1 MAPNLPP
8 FEAADPAFE
17 TRVRASFA
25 RQGLMRTLGAELA
38 VLRPGFC
45 EIRLP
50 YRDALSQQHGYFHA
64 GATTAIADS
73 AGGYAAF
80 SLMGP
85 GDSVLAVEFKINL
98 LEPARGEMLVA
109 RGQVVRSGRTLS
121 VCRVDV
127 CAVRGGA
134 ESPCAAMQQTV
145 IRLADRSDAPPEPG
159 GSGSARL

>member
-1 MAPNLPP
+1 MPSGPSFTP
-8 FEAADPAFE
+8 SDPDFEA
-17 TRVRASFA
+17 RVRASFA

-38 VLRPGFC
+38 VVRPGFC

-64 GATTAIADS
+64 GATAAVADS

-80 SLMGP
+80 TLMGP

-98 LEPARGEMLVA
+98 LEPAHGDALFA
-109 RGQVVRSGRTLS
+109 RGQVLRSGRTLS

-127 CAVRGGA
+127 FVARDG
-134 ESPCAAMQQTV
+134 EEKPCAAMQQTV
-145 IRLADRSDAPPEPG
+145 IRLAGRPDAPDTG
-159 GSGSARL
+159 

>member
-1 MAPNLPP
+1 MPSSASFTPSDPD
-8 FEAADPAFE
+8 FEA
-17 TRVRASFA
+17 RVRASFA

-38 VLRPGFC
+38 AVRPGFC

-64 GATTAIADS
+64 GATAAVADS

-80 SLMGP
+80 TLMGP

-98 LEPARGEMLVA
+98 LEPARGDALFA
-109 RGQVVRSGRTLS
+109 RGQVLRSGRTLS

-127 CAVRGGA
+127 FVTRDG
-134 ESPCAAMQQTV
+134 EEMPCAAMQQTV
-145 IRLADRSDAPPEPG
+145 IRLAGRPDAPAG
-159 GSGSARL
+159 G